1 MTIHAASLSALKADD
16 ARKTASAIL
25 DEGSEGLALEAPL
38 HHDAWNAL
46 RELLPRDSVKAIRL
60 FLPYPRA
67 LRPGAPSPFVAAA
80 GGREERRAAL
90 AQAQKSLEAA
100 ARLEAPLVLLPMT
113 RLDIPGLSP
122 DYMAPTDSIE
132 GETLRLR
139 STDGEVRTRMDSLL
153 LLLSFL
159 LERAERYAT
168 TICLTPGNRSGEL
181 PLTPETLTCLEEF
194 EGAPLGL
201 WLDTCRLPG
210 EFLRVPRIADTAS
223 PVSGLELFDKVEGAS
238 VSDEAPGGTL
248 CNPGEGAVPWDL
260 ITSSLRSLPLWCV
273 NTPAGDGLAEG
284 LSFLGDLDGERETPG
299 ELLDGLG
306 LG

>member
-1 MTIHAASLSALKADD
+1 MTIHAASLGTLKADD
-16 ARKTASAIL
+16 ACKTASAIL
-25 DEGSEGLALEAPL
+25 DEGFEGLVLEAPL

-46 RELLPRDSVKAIRL
+46 RELLPRNSVKAIRL

-100 ARLEAPLVLLPMT
+100 DRLGVPLVLLPMT

-181 PLTPETLTCLEEF
+181 PLTPEALACLEEF

-210 EFLRVPRIADTAS
+210 EFLRVPCIADTAGL
-223 PVSGLELFDKVEGAS
+223 VSGLELFDKVKGAS
-238 VSDEAPGGTL
+238 VSDETPGGMP
-248 CNPGEGAVPWDL
+248 CSPGEGAVPWAL
-260 ITSSLRSLPLWCV
+260 IASSLRSLPLWCV

-284 LSFLGDLDGERETPG
+284 LRFLGGLDGEREAPG
-299 ELLDGLG
+299 ELLDG
-306 LG
+306 

>member
-1 MTIHAASLSALKADD
+1 LSALKADD
-16 ARKTASAIL
+16 ACKTASAIL
-25 DEGSEGLALEAPL
+25 DEGFEGLVLEAPL
-38 HHDAWNAL
+38 HHDVWNAL
-46 RELLPRDSVKAIRL
+46 RELLPRNSVRAIRL

-67 LRPGAPSPFVAAA
+67 LRPEAPSPFVAAA
-80 GGREERRAAL
+80 GSREERRAAL

-100 ARLEAPLVLLPMT
+100 DRLGAPLVLIPMT

-139 STDGEVRTRMDSLL
+139 STDEEVRTRMDSLL

-181 PLTPETLTCLEEF
+181 PLTPETLACLEEF
-194 EGAPLGL
+194 RGAPLGL

-210 EFLRVPRIADTAS
+210 EFLRVPRIADTAGQA
-223 PVSGLELFDKVEGAS
+223 SGLELFDKVEGAS
-238 VSDEAPGGTL
+238 VSDETPEGAP
-248 CNPGEGAVPWDL
+248 CSPGEGAVPWDL

-273 NTPAGDGLAEG
+273 NTPASDGLAEG
-284 LSFLGDLDGERETPG
+284 LRFLGGLDEEREAPG
-299 ELLDGLG
+299 ELLDG
-306 LG
+306 

>member
-1 MTIHAASLSALKADD
+1 MTIHAASLGTLKADD
-16 ARKTASAIL
+16 ACKTASAIL
-25 DEGSEGLALEAPL
+25 DEGFEGLVLEAPL

-46 RELLPRDSVKAIRL
+46 RELLPRNSVKAIRL

-100 ARLEAPLVLLPMT
+100 DRLEAPLVLLPMT

-210 EFLRVPRIADTAS
+210 EFLRVPCIADTAGL
-223 PVSGLELFDKVEGAS
+223 VSGLELFDKVKGAS
-238 VSDEAPGGTL
+238 VSDETPGGMP
-248 CNPGEGAVPWDL
+248 CSPGEGAVPWAL
-260 ITSSLRSLPLWCV
+260 IASSLRSLPLWCV

-284 LSFLGDLDGERETPG
+284 LRFLGGLDGEKGGTGRAS
-299 ELLDGLG
+299 
-306 LG
+306 

>member
-1 MTIHAASLSALKADD
+1 MTIHAASLGTLKADD
-16 ARKTASAIL
+16 ACKTASAIL
-25 DEGSEGLALEAPL
+25 DEGFEGLVLEAPL

-46 RELLPRDSVKAIRL
+46 RELLPRNSVKAIRL

-100 ARLEAPLVLLPMT
+100 DRLEAPLVLLPMT

-181 PLTPETLTCLEEF
+181 PLTPEALTCLEEF

-210 EFLRVPRIADTAS
+210 EFLRVPCIADTAGL
-223 PVSGLELFDKVEGAS
+223 VSGLELFDKGKGAS
-238 VSDEAPGGTL
+238 VSDETPGGMP
-248 CNPGEGAVPWDL
+248 CSPGEGAVPWAL
-260 ITSSLRSLPLWCV
+260 IASSLRSLPLWCV

-284 LSFLGDLDGERETPG
+284 LRFLGGLDGEREAPG
-299 ELLDGLG
+299 ELLDG
-306 LG
+306 

>member
-1 MTIHAASLSALKADD
+1 MTIHAASLSALKVDD
-16 ARKTASAIL
+16 ARKTAGAIL
-25 DEGSEGLALEAPL
+25 DEGFEGLVLDAPL

-46 RELLPRDSVKAIRL
+46 RELLPRNSVRAIRL

-80 GGREERRAAL
+80 GSREERRAAL

-100 ARLEAPLVLLPMT
+100 DRLGAPLVLLPMT
-113 RLDIPGLSP
+113 CLDIPGLSP

-139 STDGEVRTRMDSLL
+139 STDEEVRTRMDSLL

-181 PLTPETLTCLEEF
+181 PLTPEALACLEEF

-210 EFLRVPRIADTAS
+210 EFLRVPHIADTAGL
-223 PVSGLELFDKVEGAS
+223 VSGLELFDKVEGAS
-238 VSDEAPGGTL
+238 VSDETSEGTP
-248 CNPGEGAVPWDL
+248 CSPGEGTVPWNL

-273 NTPAGDGLAEG
+273 KTPVRDGLAEG
-284 LSFLGDLDGERETPG
+284 LRFLGSLDEERKAPG
-299 ELLDGLG
+299 GLLDG
-306 LG
+306 